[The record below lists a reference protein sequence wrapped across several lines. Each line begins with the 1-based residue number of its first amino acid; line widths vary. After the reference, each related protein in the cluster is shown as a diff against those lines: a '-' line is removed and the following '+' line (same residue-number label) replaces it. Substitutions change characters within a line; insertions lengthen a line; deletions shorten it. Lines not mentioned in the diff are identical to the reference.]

1 MMTLALA
8 LGLTAAAANT
18 DYRVVPLPREIAAAK
33 GGAYRLNGVTRIV
46 YQGDADMERNATF
59 LAEYIAEK
67 TGMKLTTAVADK
79 KNQRGNIVL
88 RTDAKMKEA
97 EGYRIEVSARG
108 ITISGATAQG
118 VFYGI
123 QTLRK
128 SLPVL
133 AQAEEVTLP
142 AVVINDAP
150 RFAYRGMHLDCSRH
164 FFSADFVKQYI
175 DMLALHNMNR
185 FHWHLTEDQGWNI
198 EIKKYPRLTEVG
210 AWRSGTTVG
219 RNSDVDDHVRYG
231 GFYTQEQVRDI
242 VKYAADRYITIIPEI
257 DMPGHMLAALAA
269 YPELG
274 CTGGPYEVGH
284 YWGVYRDILCG
295 GNPKTYQFIKDVLD
309 EICDLFPSEYIHIG
323 GDEAPKMRWE
333 KCPKCQQMISDKGI
347 VAGNKQSKEDRL
359 QGYFATEVQK
369 YLAAKGRKIIGWD
382 ELLECNVDQ
391 SATIMSWRGA
401 EPGAQAAALGHD
413 VIMTPNSHAY
423 FDYYQTSN
431 NHNEPLL
438 IGGDLPIEKTYR
450 FEPIPEGTPA
460 EAGKHILG
468 VQGNLWS
475 EYIVSESLAEYQ
487 VLPRMGALSEVQWM
501 QPAQKDF
508 KNFVQRVECLRAIYE
523 LKGYTYAKHLWPK
536 EHLKGSREL

>member
-8 LGLTAAAANT
+8 LGLTAAAANA

-33 GGAYRLNGVTRIV
+33 GGAYRLNGETRIV
-46 YQGDADMERNATF
+46 YQGDADMARNATF

-133 AQAEEVTLP
+133 TQTEEVTLP

-257 DMPGHMLAALAA
+257 DMPVS
-269 YPELG
+269 
-274 CTGGPYEVGH
+274 C
-284 YWGVYRDILCG
+284 
-295 GNPKTYQFIKDVLD
+295 
-309 EICDLFPSEYIHIG
+309 
-323 GDEAPKMRWE
+323 
-333 KCPKCQQMISDKGI
+333 
-347 VAGNKQSKEDRL
+347 RL
-359 QGYFATEVQK
+359 
-369 YLAAKGRKIIGWD
+369 
-382 ELLECNVDQ
+382 
-391 SATIMSWRGA
+391 S
-401 EPGAQAAALGHD
+401 
-413 VIMTPNSHAY
+413 
-423 FDYYQTSN
+423 
-431 NHNEPLL
+431 
-438 IGGDLPIEKTYR
+438 
-450 FEPIPEGTPA
+450 
-460 EAGKHILG
+460 
-468 VQGNLWS
+468 
-475 EYIVSESLAEYQ
+475 
-487 VLPRMGALSEVQWM
+487 
-501 QPAQKDF
+501 
-508 KNFVQRVECLRAIYE
+508 
-523 LKGYTYAKHLWPK
+523 
-536 EHLKGSREL
+536 

>member
-8 LGLTAAAANT
+8 LGLTAAAANA

-33 GGAYRLNGVTRIV
+33 GDAYRLNGVTRIV
-46 YQGDADMERNATF
+46 YQGDADMARNATF

-231 GFYTQEQVRDI
+231 GFYTQDQVRDI

-323 GDEAPKMRWE
+323 GDEAPKTRWE

-423 FDYYQTSN
+423 FDYYQTAN

-438 IGGDLPIEKTYR
+438 IGGDLPIEKTYS

-468 VQGNLWS
+468 VQANLWS
-475 EYIVSESLAEYQ
+475 EYIVSEPLAEYQ

-501 QPAQKDF
+501 EPAQKDF
-508 KNFVQRVECLRAIYE
+508 KDFVKRVECLRAIYE
-523 LKGYTYAKHLWPK
+523 LKGYTYAKHLWPE
-536 EHLKGSREL
+536 EHLKRSREL